1 MCPFTLCHPE
11 HGKTN
16 ILLTLGKH
24 IGAIVENTK
33 TRQIRL
39 KELGKGLVNQGYPQ
53 NLINETIKKPFE
65 IPISELRQLKT
76 KNEKDFLAFVSTFNL
91 NKTNFFRKICTTFQ
105 YLQKADETKK
115 FLANLHLL
123 SVIFYNLI

>member
-1 MCPFTLCHPE
+1 MFPFTLCHPK

-16 ILLTLGKH
+16 ILLTFGKH

-33 TRQIRL
+33 TRQARS
-39 KELGKGLVNQGYPQ
+39 KELGKGLFNQEHPK

-65 IPISELRQLKT
+65 IPIFELRHPKT
-76 KNEKDFLAFVSTFNL
+76 KNVFLAFVSTFNL

-115 FLANLHLL
+115 FFANLHLL
-123 SVIFYNLI
+123 SVIFYHLI